1 MASPPGPLSNR
12 EGVTSPLAY
21 FDNGCQELIPL
32 WLILI
37 MNNKDFGL
45 FNLLYN
51 NQYQEGSHPF
61 SVREGAGG

>member
-1 MASPPGPLSNR
+1 MVFMASPPVPLSNR

-21 FDNGCQELIPL
+21 FDNGCQELIRF

-45 FNLLYN
+45 FNLLYK
-51 NQYQEGSHPF
+51 
-61 SVREGAGG
+61 